1 LVVPPSIDTPLQV
14 PAALP
19 DELHTSGGAQPLP
32 PLPRHPSTHALFVQI
47 RPDVAPP
54 QSASVV
60 HPHVEV
66 AARHAAPAPD
76 ALQLCFSA
84 GVHSTHWLV
93 ALHTSLTQ
101 SDAFKHATH
110 T

>member
-1 LVVPPSIDTPLQV
+1 MHV
-14 PAALP
+14 PAP
-19 DELHTSGGAQPLP
+19 PPVELHTSGGAQPLP
-32 PLPRHPSTHALFVQI
+32 PLPRQPATHALLRQI

-54 QSASVV
+54 QSASVA

-76 ALQLCFSA
+76 ALQFCFSV

-93 ALHTSLTQ
+93 ALHTSFAQ
-101 SDAFKHATH
+101 SDAFKQATH